1 MEYNRLQ
8 FHLEATAGT
17 QRLWKS
23 WGRMTGTQWAMTD
36 TEAPGKVRTSPD
48 RFNLK
53 RMKARAYK
61 LPEGTPDR
69 WTKFDESQWLAES
82 GVVRG
87 HMKENPVMAK
97 IDVLIEQAEKAP
109 YKSLVRRTM
118 GREVPPRD
126 KSVDTWRS
134 EFIAFIRR
142 NRWPDG
148 REVPSGYASLGRLDY
163 SGEREPNN
171 MYYDSRSA
179 FMETWEQFMLT
190 RPWEKEAKNPMTCA
204 GCGKAISGAYEAG
217 SYSCSGCGAGVE
229 VNPSTSG
236 DKTPMPRVSVMSDS
250 LGWKQQQKEMQEQL
264 CVHCGVPAT
273 ATAYGKF
280 QQTRESRYKFFELEA
295 EGLHWCC
302 VEHQGLHAGG
312 NNPVKYDE
320 YGRPIKKKAKKPKA
334 QKPTVE
340 GLTPEQVD
348 KIDDIL
354 SFTSTVGELDIALS
368 IGRTVDERFKTDI
381 TAYKVVLDGRVNM
394 PIGLFEV
401 PTDAP
406 ADTHSDAQMAGR
418 VVHEAIQK
426 YLAQK

>member
-1 MEYNRLQ
+1 
-8 FHLEATAGT
+8 
-17 QRLWKS
+17 
-23 WGRMTGTQWAMTD
+23 
-36 TEAPGKVRTSPD
+36 
-48 RFNLK
+48 
-53 RMKARAYK
+53 
-61 LPEGTPDR
+61 
-69 WTKFDESQWLAES
+69 
-82 GVVRG
+82 
-87 HMKENPVMAK
+87 
-97 IDVLIEQAEKAP
+97 
-109 YKSLVRRTM
+109 
-118 GREVPPRD
+118 
-126 KSVDTWRS
+126 
-134 EFIAFIRR
+134 
-142 NRWPDG
+142 
-148 REVPSGYASLGRLDY
+148 
-163 SGEREPNN
+163 
-171 MYYDSRSA
+171 
-179 FMETWEQFMLT
+179 
-190 RPWEKEAKNPMTCA
+190 
-204 GCGKAISGAYEAG
+204 
-217 SYSCSGCGAGVE
+217 
-229 VNPSTSG
+229 
-236 DKTPMPRVSVMSDS
+236 MSDS

-418 VVHEAIQK
+418 VVHKAIQK
-426 YLAQK
+426 YLSQNETLS